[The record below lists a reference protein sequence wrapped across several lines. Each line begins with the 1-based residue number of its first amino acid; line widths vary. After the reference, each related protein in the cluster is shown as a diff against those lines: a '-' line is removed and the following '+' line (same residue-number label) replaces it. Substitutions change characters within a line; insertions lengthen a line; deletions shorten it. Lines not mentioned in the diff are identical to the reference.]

1 MILWPAKKNWL
12 FTIGINEYL
21 QDWVTNHQ
29 SCFRFVASY
38 MDLHHFTVFE
48 LRHDFVEV
56 MSTVDQSTPLFVSWL
71 VSQWLAKKT
80 PRQHTMEPNSNC
92 SSQSQ
97 WASYELVLAT
107 KATDA
112 FFWLLSCWV
121 FWEVPKIWHHNWI
134 IDVGHNFGFVS
145 WMFDHFTPI
154 KVIRIESTF
163 GKDGVC
169 FFQPSS
175 Q

>member
-1 MILWPAKKNWL
+1 MSFFSIWYDFVARKKNWL

-38 MDLHHFTVFE
+38 MVHFTVFK

-56 MSTVDQSTPLFVSWL
+56 MSTVDTSTPLFVSWL

-107 KATDA
+107 KATVL
-112 FFWLLSCWV
+112 FWMLSCWA
-121 FWEVPKIWHHNWI
+121 FWEVPKIWYHNWCWSQFWI
-134 IDVGHNFGFVS
+134 CFLDVWS
-145 WMFDHFTPI
+145 
-154 KVIRIESTF
+154 
-163 GKDGVC
+163 
-169 FFQPSS
+169 FQSH
-175 Q
+175 